1 MEWNTCRATKPEDK
15 DEKESIFLLFIKETP
30 SETSMKILEW
40 VERWKNDTMS
50 RNNRIFELKKSM
62 IRFSIENV
70 DEILFG
76 GWREDYLLKH
86 WEREEEKEVNEWKER
101 IMKNVKMRRRSG
113 WRIMILFKL
122 ANRMEWDR
130 DRWSDD
136 DYSNDRVF

>member
-40 VERWKNDTMS
+40 MERWKNDTMS
-50 RNNRIFELKKSM
+50 RNKRIFELKKSM

-113 WRIMILFKL
+113 WRIMIIVKL

-130 DRWSDD
+130 DRWSD
-136 DYSNDRVF
+136 Y

>member
-1 MEWNTCRATKPEDK
+1 MKWNTCRATKPEDK

-40 VERWKNDTMS
+40 MERWKNDTMS
-50 RNNRIFELKKSM
+50 RNKRIFELKKSM

-136 DYSNDRVF
+136 EYSNDRVS

>member
-40 VERWKNDTMS
+40 MERWKNDTMS
-50 RNNRIFELKKSM
+50 RNKRIFELKKSM

-113 WRIMILFKL
+113 WRIMIIVKL

-136 DYSNDRVF
+136 EYSNDRVF

>member
-1 MEWNTCRATKPEDK
+1 MEWNTWRATKPEDK

-40 VERWKNDTMS
+40 MERWKNDTMS
-50 RNNRIFELKKSM
+50 RNKRIFELKKSM
-62 IRFSIENV
+62 IRFSIKDV

-113 WRIMILFKL
+113 WRIMIIVKL

-130 DRWSDD
+130 DRWSD
-136 DYSNDRVF
+136 Y

>member
-40 VERWKNDTMS
+40 MERWKNDTMS
-50 RNNRIFELKKSM
+50 RNKRIFELKKSM

-136 DYSNDRVF
+136 EYSNDRVS

>member
-40 VERWKNDTMS
+40 MERWKNDTMS
-50 RNNRIFELKKSM
+50 RNKRIFELKKSM

-113 WRIMILFKL
+113 WRIMIIVKW

-136 DYSNDRVF
+136 GIFEW

>member
-40 VERWKNDTMS
+40 MERWKNDTMS
-50 RNNRIFELKKSM
+50 RNKRIFELKKSM
-62 IRFSIENV
+62 IRLSIENV
-70 DEILFG
+70 YEILFG

-113 WRIMILFKL
+113 WRIMIIVKL

-130 DRWSDD
+130 DRWSD
-136 DYSNDRVF
+136 Y

>member
-40 VERWKNDTMS
+40 MERWKNDTMS
-50 RNNRIFELKKSM
+50 RNKRIFELKKSM

-136 DYSNDRVF
+136 

>member
-40 VERWKNDTMS
+40 MERWKNDTMS
-50 RNNRIFELKKSM
+50 RNKRIFELKKSM

-130 DRWSDD
+130 DR
-136 DYSNDRVF
+136 

>member
-40 VERWKNDTMS
+40 MERWKNDTMS
-50 RNNRIFELKKSM
+50 RNKRIFELKKSM

-136 DYSNDRVF
+136 EYSNDRVF

>member
-40 VERWKNDTMS
+40 MERWKNDTMS
-50 RNNRIFELKKSM
+50 RNKRIFELKKSM
-62 IRFSIENV
+62 IRFSIKDV

-113 WRIMILFKL
+113 WRIMIIVKL

-136 DYSNDRVF
+136 EYSNDRVF

>member
-40 VERWKNDTMS
+40 MERWKNDTMS
-50 RNNRIFELKKSM
+50 RNKRIFELKKSM

-130 DRWSDD
+130 DRRSDD
-136 DYSNDRVF
+136 